1 MSKTYIFGS
10 PNRKERLD
18 LWMSKLTETSE
29 RDRQIITN
37 YLKMRG
43 VEDGTLCRAD
53 GILVG
58 FYPLGGKFDPLEWDD
73 VTVDVLIYMFE
84 SGYVPK
90 KDNLEFLFKK
100 FDEADKV
107 DELADWIKKWW

>member
-1 MSKTYIFGS
+1 MGKSYIFGS
-10 PNRKERLD
+10 PQTKERLD
-18 LWMSKLTETSE
+18 LWMSKLTETSA
-29 RDRQIITN
+29 RDRQLIVN
-37 YLKMRG
+37 YLKMNSIESG
-43 VEDGTLCRAD
+43 VLGESYGN
-53 GILVG
+53 LVG
-58 FYPLGGKFDPLEWDD
+58 FYEVNGEFNPLEWED

-90 KDNLEFLFKK
+90 KDNLEFLFEK